1 MLTDGGPDTAA
12 LKVVEVLTDHLGLE
26 AARLVGSARLAD
38 DLGLDSMGLTE
49 ALLALEDE
57 LGISIPEP
65 VQAGLST
72 FDDLVAVVAYR
83 LRPT

>member
-1 MLTDGGPDTAA
+1 MLTDREPGTAA
-12 LKVVEVLTDHLGLE
+12 SKVAAVLTDHLGLDRSRLIGP
-26 AARLVGSARLAD
+26 ARLSD

-57 LGISIPEP
+57 LSISIPEL